1 MLWCALHLSFE
12 REWIVLRNLAQCGF
26 QRRVKQSQLLQSNS
40 VVGVDNEVARR
51 LVVEQRERS
60 VCINVKLAQ
69 KCFQAEFVHVN
80 LIFIHID
87 AAVGLLYF
95 KSTTFLAADVIHIYG
110 HSRCPVIQIAQLH
123 IHIAQLYIIRVES
136 CAWHHAAL
144 RIYDMT
150 FAQSDGIASHHPSNC
165 IVRVIDSVGGQRVKL
180 AINFGIMFAQRVV
193 SHIGAV
199 HRKCVGIYGV
209 FAGVNNSVFHFRLTD
224 IGV

>member
-26 QRRVKQSQLLQSNS
+26 QCRVKQSQLLQSNS

-51 LVVEQRERS
+51 LVVEQREWC

-69 KCFQAEFVHVN
+69 KCFQAKFIHVN
-80 LIFIHID
+80 LVFIHID

-95 KSTTFLAADVIHIYG
+95 KSTAFLAADVVNIYG

-123 IHIAQLYIIRVES
+123 IHIAQLYIIRVEP
-136 CAWHHAAL
+136 CAWRHAAL
-144 RIYDMT
+144 RIYDMA
-150 FAQSDGIASHHPSNC
+150 FAQSNGIASHHPSNC
-165 IVRVIDSVGGQRVKL
+165 IVRVINSVGGQRVQL
-180 AINFGIMFAQRVV
+180 AINFGITFAQRVV
-193 SHIGAV
+193 THIGAV

-209 FAGVNNSVFHFRLTD
+209 FACIDDAVFHFRLTD
-224 IGV
+224 VGV